1 MARAA
6 LRELEL
12 DRILWIPTG
21 SPGYRQPPVAS
32 AADRVAMLRLA
43 LDDPR
48 YVIDERELAAG
59 ASGYTV
65 DTLRSLQRELAGS
78 ELFLLIGADQYE
90 KFRDWREPEEVARL
104 AQLVVF
110 PRPGFSARGA
120 RVVQMPPNPVAGTEL
135 RQGKNLAGQVPA
147 AVANYIERKGL
158 YR

>member
-6 LRELEL
+6 LRELAL
-12 DRILWIPTG
+12 DKVLWIPTG
-21 SPGYRQPPVAS
+21 APRYRQPPVAS
-32 AADRVAMLRLA
+32 AADRVAMLKLA

-48 YVIDERELAAG
+48 YVIDERELAPG

-65 DTLRSLQRELAGS
+65 DSLRALKREHPKD

-90 KFRDWREPEEVARL
+90 KFRDWREPDEVTRL

-120 RVVQMPPNPVAGTEL
+120 RVLAMPPMPVAGTEL
-135 RQGKNLAGQVPA
+135 REGKNFAGQVPT